1 MRTLAFTIFL
11 FCAVTSHAQEF
22 EYDAQ
27 YDTIALGTRDYYLN
41 SQLRSDLLEGTN
53 RSLFS
58 FDLPENT
65 IKWYYS
71 FTTQEGESGSANLG
85 LVTKLV
91 GMAIDPTL
99 GIQGISVPKGV
110 ANINAYVLGAWSTGA
125 FLNGERFNY
134 ETDFSSLS
142 SPQGIVEVTGTNA
155 KQASIGFTNP
165 SQTNGVHVFVEAVAI
180 TETKTLKNIE
190 NISKAETY
198 GQLALTKFN
207 YGQYEVAKAYCDSSL
222 ANYELGWVYGT
233 QSACFFV
240 LEQEGRA
247 AKTLVKGID
256 LMKIQ
261 GNYNYNIKLIQKQY
275 RVLKKKA
282 KRGDAQ
288 QYIDLLWEHRF
299 LGS

>member
-41 SQLRSDLLEGTN
+41 SQLRSGLLEGTN
-53 RSLFS
+53 RSLFP

-125 FLNGERFNY
+125 FLNCERFNY

-142 SPQGIVEVTGTNA
+142 SA
-155 KQASIGFTNP
+155 R
-165 SQTNGVHVFVEAVAI
+165 
-180 TETKTLKNIE
+180 
-190 NISKAETY
+190 
-198 GQLALTKFN
+198 
-207 YGQYEVAKAYCDSSL
+207 YC
-222 ANYELGWVYGT
+222 
-233 QSACFFV
+233 
-240 LEQEGRA
+240 
-247 AKTLVKGID
+247 
-256 LMKIQ
+256 
-261 GNYNYNIKLIQKQY
+261 
-275 RVLKKKA
+275 
-282 KRGDAQ
+282 
-288 QYIDLLWEHRF
+288 
-299 LGS
+299 